1 MAATR
6 TGGTN
11 PVPSE
16 APLRRFNAPAIEVA
30 VQWLRDQAD
39 DQGFV
44 APDLRALASSLGTR
58 TVTARALVV
67 ALVSRGVLR
76 DRGSGA
82 YGLTGSLAGDIAPQN
97 LPPRLRLAPHDG
109 VHEGSGGVL
118 YW

>member
-16 APLRRFNAPAIEVA
+16 ALRRRSNAPAVEVA
-30 VQWLRDQAD
+30 VQWLRDRAD
-39 DQGFV
+39 DQGVV

-67 ALVSRGVLR
+67 ALVARGVLR
-76 DRGSGA
+76 DLGSGA
-82 YGLTGSLAGDIAPQN
+82 YGLTGSPVVDLAPQD
-97 LPPRLRLAPHDG
+97 LPPGPRLAPHDG